1 MSTGKL
7 LQSILVGAAAGA
19 LAAIL
24 FAPDKGSQTR
34 KKIAQKSNELGEDLK
49 SKFNDMTDSLKEKYE
64 SISKE
69 ATEILKKEKAGR
81 AGIKNDFV

>member
-64 SISKE
+64 SINKQ
-69 ATEILKKEKAGR
+69 ATEILKKEKASR